1 MKESFMGISPISNV
15 RATYGTVGVA
25 PSADTQ
31 QPAKNSNSTQPADSV
46 QLSAKAKAQLG
57 GDTDRDGDSK

>member
-15 RATYGTVGVA
+15 RATYGTVGIA
-25 PSADTQ
+25 PSAGTQ
-31 QPAKNSNSTQPADSV
+31 QPAKNSNNTQPADSI

>member
-1 MKESFMGISPISNV
+1 MGISPISNV

-31 QPAKNSNSTQPADSV
+31 QPAKNSNNTQPADSV
-46 QLSAKAKAQLG
+46 QLSAKAKAG
-57 GDTDRDGDSK
+57 IITR